1 VSFTGMIRDH
11 DHGRGV
17 LELEYTGH
25 PSAEIIGDITDD
37 VVRRYDDVV
46 RRYDQ
51 CVGPVSHRL
60 GTLFSAMRRWSSLSA
75 HRTAPHRTAARRSR
89 RARISSRPSRTGFG
103 ALSSIRQSRSWFA
116 AVAGR
121 TDR

>member
-1 VSFTGMIRDH
+1 MSFTGVIRDH

-17 LELEYTGH
+17 VELEYTGH
-25 PSAEIIGDITDD
+25 LSDEIIGDIT
-37 VVRRYDDVV
+37 DDVV

-60 GTLFSAMRRWSSLSA
+60 GTLFRGDAAMVV
-75 HRTAPHRTAARRSR
+75 TVGAPHRTAARRSR